1 MLPMDPKK
9 MSALMKSMG
18 IKTEE
23 IPATEVVIKTAGKEI
38 VLKNPQVTAIEFS
51 GQKSFQVTGPVEERV
66 SEGVSE
72 EDVAL
77 VMEKTGAAREKAKKA
92 LKEAKGDI
100 AEAIMALQG

>member
-1 MLPMDPKK
+1 MDPKK
-9 MSALMKSMG
+9 ISGLMKSMG

-23 IPATEVVIKTAGKEI
+23 IQATEVVIKTAGKEL
-38 VLKNPQVTAIEFS
+38 VVKNPQVTAIDFS
-51 GQKSFQVTGPVEERV
+51 GQKSFQIMGTVEERV
-66 SEGVSE
+66 SEGASE

-77 VMEKTGAAREKAKKA
+77 VAEKTGATKEKARKA

>member
-9 MSALMKSMG
+9 ISGLMKSMG

-23 IPATEVVIKTAGKEI
+23 IQATEVVIRTAGKELVI
-38 VLKNPQVTAIEFS
+38 RNPQVTVIDFS
-51 GQKSFQVTGPVEERV
+51 GQKSFQIMGTVEERA
-66 SEGVSE
+66 SEGASE

-77 VMEKTGAAREKAKKA
+77 VAEKAGATKEKARKA